1 MHLMTKHLFLVSAV
15 IPYASW
21 GPTWPGIIFTVIIYA
36 AAAVVI
42 DVVVV
47 DVDVVVIDVVVVN
60 VVRARAS
67 VSWNVDLPL

>member
-15 IPYASW
+15 IPYASC
-21 GPTWPGIIFTVIIYA
+21 GPTWPGIIFTIIIY